1 MKNTALVM
9 KITRGSLS
17 DGPGIRTVVFLKGC
31 NLRCQWCHN
40 PEGISFD
47 SQVMVY
53 PEKCV
58 RCRKCAERSPEEFV
72 LDEFSAKHVGAVG
85 ESTVLCQ
92 ENCPK
97 SAIEIVGRE
106 MTPQQVFDEI
116 ARDRLFYSK
125 SKGGVTFSGGECFLH
140 IGFLEEVLILCKE
153 HGITTALETA
163 LNTDFV
169 GIQSLIDLVDLFI
182 VDLKH
187 MDNEKHLFYTGC
199 ENNRILD
206 NVRKLFALH
215 SNILFRVPLIP
226 SVNDSVENLTATVD
240 FVAALKG
247 NGEKR
252 VELLKYNDLARSKY
266 EALQM
271 PFVHFGTPQTQ
282 SQLEQICQFLKER
295 NGVVEIFHN

>member
-17 DGPGIRTVVFLKGC
+17 DGDGIRTVVFLKGC
-31 NLRCQWCHN
+31 NLRCRWCHN
-40 PEGISFD
+40 PEGISFE

-58 RCRKCAERSPEEFV
+58 RCGKCAEISPGEFV
-72 LDEFSAKHVGAVG
+72 LDELSAKHVGAVG

-106 MTPQQVFDEI
+106 MTPGQVFDEI
-116 ARDRLFYSK
+116 VRDQLFYRK
-125 SKGGVTFSGGECFLH
+125 SKGGVTFSGGECLMQTD
-140 IGFLEEVLILCKE
+140 FLEEVLTLCKE
-153 HGITTALETA
+153 QGISAALETA
-163 LNTDFV
+163 LNTDFAR
-169 GIQSLIDLVDLFI
+169 IQPLIDLVDLFI

-187 MDNEKHLFYTGC
+187 MDNAKHQFYTGC
-199 ENNRILD
+199 ENTRILE
-206 NVRKLFALH
+206 NVKKLFSLH

-226 SVNDSVENLTATVD
+226 TVNDGMENLAATVD

-252 VELLKYNDLARSKY
+252 IELLKYNDLAKSKY

-282 SQLEQICQFLKER
+282 PQLDEICQQLKDR
-295 NGVVEIFHN
+295 TSQVEIFHN